1 MYWCKEHKRNP
12 THDTENCYV
21 LLMRK
26 EGKEPGKKKCRMC
39 LASCST
45 RMPMRGQNLKNLPRT
60 NSPCSTCKWW
70 VWCPKSKRR

>member
-39 LASCST
+39 HVGNILMHA
-45 RMPMRGQNLKNLPRT
+45 P
-60 NSPCSTCKWW
+60 PCLLL
-70 VWCPKSKRR
+70 